1 MLTMLERPSIK
12 AASSGRSRSWK
23 FRRRGPRGRRW
34 SVGPQSDWPASAS
47 VPALG
52 LGAANSNDVNSLRPD
67 VSTLQSELTVA
78 QDTSNG
84 CKRT

>member
-1 MLTMLERPSIK
+1 MV
-12 AASSGRSRSWK
+12 
-23 FRRRGPRGRRW
+23 RW
-34 SVGPQSDWPASAS
+34 TAVGLAGVGIGA
-47 VPALG
+47 ALG